1 MNIKGSSRS
10 AIEIISGHMALKWQ
24 RRPNGLYC
32 FNYHRIGH
40 AADSEFDPNVFSC
53 SEERFAQHLKL
64 YKQDFDV
71 VSIDELISLH
81 FTRQKIKERL
91 AVITF
96 DDGYID
102 NYLSA
107 YPMLKAAGL
116 SAGFY
121 VSTDYID
128 TPEIPW
134 WDEVG
139 WIVRHASAKLV
150 KLPHWKQAVN
160 IADGSIRMRVRRL
173 LRAVKQDNSL
183 GMTDKLT
190 LLKQV
195 LKLESNNMPAPTDL
209 FINWAQLKEMAD
221 NGMHI
226 GSHTLSHNILSH
238 LSADEQLKELSQ
250 SKQRLE
256 SVLKRNVSSV
266 AYPVGG
272 ADSFTLET
280 QQLVHQAGYQLAFS
294 FMSGVNTDLSIGNR
308 FQLKRFPIEEDASC
322 WQVKQMV
329 NRFFRLWTNEI

>member
-1 MNIKGSSRS
+1 MSIKGCSRS
-10 AIEIISGHMALKWQ
+10 AIEVMSGHMAVKW
-24 RRPNGLYC
+24 RCRPRGLYC
-32 FNYHRIGH
+32 FNYHRIGR

-53 SEERFAQHLKL
+53 SEERFAQHLQL
-64 YKQDFDV
+64 YKQDFDL
-71 VSIDELISLH
+71 VSIDELIALH
-81 FTRQKIKERL
+81 INQQKINERL

-102 NYLSA
+102 NYLNA
-107 YPMLKAAGL
+107 YPILKSAGIY
-116 SAGFY
+116 AGFY

-128 TPEIPW
+128 KPEIPW

-139 WIVRHASAKLV
+139 WIVRHAGARTI
-150 KLPHWKQAVN
+150 KLPHWSEAVN

-183 GMTDKLT
+183 GMSEKLQQLKT
-190 LLKQV
+190 LLQ
-195 LKLESNNMPAPTDL
+195 LDNSNMPKPTDL

-238 LSADEQLKELSQ
+238 LSVEQQLIELSQ

-256 SVLKRNVSSV
+256 IMLNRPVSSV

-272 ADSFTLET
+272 ADSFTAET
-280 QQLVHQAGYQLAFS
+280 QKLVHQAGYQLAFS
-294 FMSGVNTDLSIGNR
+294 FMSGVNTDLSAGNR
-308 FQLKRFPIEEDASC
+308 FQLRRFPIEEDASR
-322 WQVKQMV
+322 WQLKQMI
-329 NRFFRLWTNEI
+329 NRCFGMWTHQV

>member
-53 SEERFAQHLKL
+53 TEERFAQHLKL

-71 VSIDELISLH
+71 VSIDELIALH
-81 FTRQKIKERL
+81 LSRQKIKERL

-102 NYLSA
+102 NYLVA
-107 YPMLKAAGL
+107 YPILKSAGV
-116 SAGFY
+116 SAGFF

-128 TPEIPW
+128 KPETPW
-134 WDEVG
+134 WDELG
-139 WIVRHASAKLV
+139 WIVRHADAKTV
-150 KLPHWKQAVN
+150 KLPHWSQPVN
-160 IADGSIRMRVRRL
+160 IVDGSIRMRVRRL

-183 GMTDKLT
+183 GMTEKLT
-190 LLKQV
+190 QLKHV
-195 LKLESNNMPAPTDL
+195 LQLDSKHMPKPTDL

-238 LSADEQLKELSQ
+238 LSVEKQLIELTQ

-256 SVLKRNVSSV
+256 TMLNRNVSSV

-272 ADSFTLET
+272 TDSFTLET

-294 FMSGVNTDLSIGNR
+294 FMSGVNTDLSISNR
-308 FQLKRFPIEEDASC
+308 FQLRRFPIEEDASR
-322 WQVKQMV
+322 WQLKQMV
-329 NRFFRLWTNEI
+329 NRFFTLWTNEI